1 MGRRNL
7 EALAPPRG
15 TLIRSVTAESLMDE
29 RSFLSRWSRRKALR
43 QEELDDEVLVGTE
56 ETVTKTV
63 DSAEESPPSPT
74 DEDMPAVESL
84 GADDNYGDFL
94 SPKVSEKLRKVA
106 LRKLFHG
113 AGFNIR
119 DGLDDYDEDFTYFEP
134 LGDIVTADMRHREEM
149 LERKA
154 REVAEAA
161 DEESASEQ
169 QVATQAQTEL
179 EEESDVSDSETDDLA
194 GSEIG
199 KKEDLVV
206 DDAEDEESGITDLD
220 RPIDREVPD
229 PGPVSDSQI
238 AGMRDGTKGENG

>member
-43 QEELDDEVLVGTE
+43 QEELDDEVLGGTE
-56 ETVTKTV
+56 ETVAKSV
-63 DSAEESPPSPT
+63 DSAEESPPSRT
-74 DEDMPAVESL
+74 DEDLPAVESL

-154 REVAEAA
+154 REAAEAA
-161 DEESASEQ
+161 NKEGASEQ
-169 QVATQAQTEL
+169 GVATQAQTEL
-179 EEESDVSDSETDDLA
+179 EEESEVPDSETDDLA
-194 GSEIG
+194 DTEIG
-199 KKEDLVV
+199 KNEDVVV
-206 DDAEDEESGITDLD
+206 DDAEDEESGMTDLD
-220 RPIDREVPD
+220 RPVDREVLD
-229 PGPVSDSQI
+229 PGPVSDSKI
-238 AGMRDGTKGENG
+238 ARMRDDTKGENG

>member
-43 QEELDDEVLVGTE
+43 QEELDDEVLGGTE

-154 REVAEAA
+154 REAAQAA
-161 DEESASEQ
+161 DKESASEQ

-179 EEESDVSDSETDDLA
+179 EEESEVPDSETDDLA
-194 GSEIG
+194 DTEIG
-199 KKEDLVV
+199 KNEDVVV
-206 DDAEDEESGITDLD
+206 DDAEDEKSGMTDLD
-220 RPIDREVPD
+220 RPVDRQVPD
-229 PGPVSDSQI
+229 PGSVSDSQI
-238 AGMRDGTKGENG
+238 ARMRDDTKGENG

>member
-29 RSFLSRWSRRKALR
+29 RSFLSRWSRRKALG
-43 QEELDDEVLVGTE
+43 QEELDDAALGGTE
-56 ETVTKTV
+56 EGMTKTV

-154 REVAEAA
+154 REAAEAA
-161 DEESASEQ
+161 NKEGASEQ
-169 QVATQAQTEL
+169 GVATQAQTEL
-179 EEESDVSDSETDDLA
+179 EEESEVPDSETDDLA
-194 GSEIG
+194 DSEIG
-199 KKEDLVV
+199 KNEDVVV
-206 DDAEDEESGITDLD
+206 DDAEDEKSGMTDLD
-220 RPIDREVPD
+220 RPVDRQVPD
-229 PGPVSDSQI
+229 PGPVSDSKI
-238 AGMRDGTKGENG
+238 ARMRDDTKGENG